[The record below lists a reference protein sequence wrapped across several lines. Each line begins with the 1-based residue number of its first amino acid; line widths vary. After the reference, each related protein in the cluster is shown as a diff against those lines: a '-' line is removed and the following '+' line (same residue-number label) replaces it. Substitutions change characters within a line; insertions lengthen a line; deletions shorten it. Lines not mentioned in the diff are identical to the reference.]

1 MCFIERNRK
10 FLTIHKRYQHFRYFC
25 FMMFLKQLFNFY
37 INSSIHV
44 ALAVYALTYITLVEY
59 DIRYDENVLYFVFYA
74 TITGYNFV
82 KYFGIAKFHHRRLAG
97 WLKVIQIFS
106 LISFVLLCYYG
117 LQLPTKILIY
127 IAIFGGI
134 TFLYA
139 IPILPKRIFI
149 DKHQNLRSIG
159 GLKVY
164 VIAAVWSGVT
174 VFLPILSNELSISAD
189 VLITGV
195 QRFIFVILLMLP
207 FEIRDLKFDNLKLST
222 IPQKIGVKQTKIIGA
237 ALVLTIFLLEFFKDG
252 ITINGILVLLV
263 VLVIALLFLLYSK
276 IDQNKYYSSFWVE
289 GLPIL
294 WLILL
299 LAFN

>member
-1 MCFIERNRK
+1 M
-10 FLTIHKRYQHFRYFC
+10 
-25 FMMFLKQLFNFY
+25 
-37 INSSIHV
+37 
-44 ALAVYALTYITLVEY
+44 
-59 DIRYDENVLYFVFYA
+59 
-74 TITGYNFV
+74 
-82 KYFGIAKFHHRRLAG
+82 
-97 WLKVIQIFS
+97 
-106 LISFVLLCYYG
+106 
-117 LQLPTKILIY
+117 
-127 IAIFGGI
+127 
-134 TFLYA
+134 
-139 IPILPKRIFI
+139 
-149 DKHQNLRSIG
+149 
-159 GLKVY
+159 
-164 VIAAVWSGVT
+164 WSGVT